1 MALTSKANEMRQNGE
16 DVLVLTVGEPDFDT
30 PQYIKDAAKK
40 AIDGGHT
47 KYTSVDGTLELKKAI
62 ISKFKNENNLDYDI
76 NEIIVSAGCKQSI
89 FNLLQVIIQDGD
101 EVIIPQP
108 YWVSYS
114 DMVVYSGGIPIML
127 ETSYE
132 ENFDIDPS
140 KLENLINDKTKL
152 FMLNSPNNPSGK
164 YFDSLLLKK
173 LGDILL
179 KHKNIYISS
188 DDIYEHIHWN
198 KEKFH
203 NIVNACPEL
212 KDRVIVLNGV
222 SKAYSMTGWRIG
234 YAAGDK
240 EIIKK
245 MKTLQSQSTS
255 CASSISQAAACEAL
269 SKVCEE
275 MPLMTKEYKKRH
287 DYVVEQLNKIDGV
300 ICKETDGTFYVFPSF
315 KKYISNSDNI
325 ANDNELALHL
335 LNVAK
340 VAVVPGS
347 AFGQEGHIRLSIAI
361 DIDSLKE
368 AMKRISNSL

>member
-1 MALTSKANEMRQNGE
+1 M
-16 DVLVLTVGEPDFDT
+16 
-30 PQYIKDAAKK
+30 
-40 AIDGGHT
+40 
-47 KYTSVDGTLELKKAI
+47 
-62 ISKFKNENNLDYDI
+62 
-76 NEIIVSAGCKQSI
+76 
-89 FNLLQVIIQDGD
+89 
-101 EVIIPQP
+101 
-108 YWVSYS
+108 
-114 DMVVYSGGIPIML
+114 
-127 ETSYE
+127 
-132 ENFDIDPS
+132 
-140 KLENLINDKTKL
+140 
-152 FMLNSPNNPSGK
+152 
-164 YFDSLLLKK
+164 
-173 LGDILL
+173 
-179 KHKNIYISS
+179 
-188 DDIYEHIHWN
+188 
-198 KEKFH
+198 
-203 NIVNACPEL
+203 
-212 KDRVIVLNGV
+212 LNGV

-361 DIDSLKE
+361 DIESLKE

>member
-40 AIDGGHT
+40 AIDEGHT

-62 ISKFKNENNLDYDI
+62 VSKFKNENNLDYDI
-76 NEIIVSAGCKQSI
+76 NEVIVSAGCKQSI
-89 FNLLQVIIQDGD
+89 FNLLQVIIRDGD

-114 DMVVYSGGIPIML
+114 DMVVYSGGIPVML

-140 KLENLINDKTKL
+140 KLESLINDKTKL

-173 LGDILL
+173 LGNMLL

-275 MPLMTKEYKKRH
+275 MPLMTREYKKRH

-315 KKYISNSDNI
+315 KKYISNSDNV
-325 ANDNELALHL
+325 ANDKELALHL

-361 DIDSLKE
+361 DIDSLRE

>member
-40 AIDGGHT
+40 AIDRGHT

-62 ISKFKNENNLDYDI
+62 ISKFKIENNLDYDI

-203 NIVNACPEL
+203 NIVNACPKL

-300 ICKETDGTFYVFPSF
+300 VCKETDGTFYVFPSF

-361 DIDSLKE
+361 DIESLKE